1 MDSIRDFFKRIKN
14 RPAIFLV
21 MLLLTLA
28 FSAAEAY
35 SPVIRKY
42 GSFGYVFQHNYMKTL
57 SGWVGKADAFF
68 DAGAGAYFYIMIA
81 LLCIFVLSALI
92 SVVFSGYTN
101 VLMSAVNGKE
111 KSRGEFKYGIKRNFL
126 KTTVYL
132 FTVIVLSTVFFFL
145 TIYSVIP
152 AVSMLM
158 MFFDG
163 NTGVIFT
170 MLLLCVLTVAVMLLA
185 VVFYGMYFSYILP
198 SIAGFKKGCTGAGI
212 KMTNTYCW
220 YLLPK
225 TALFL
230 FLDAL
235 LRAALFAIHYGHQTV
250 VLSVIVLLITAVLR
264 SFLNYIYI
272 YFVFN
277 TFVAMRED
285 LYPDYEEELPA
296 APPVQTR
303 RVQQVPRRNT
313 VKANPEG
320 IPAVRPAQN
329 TEDDYDD
336 SFEP

>member
-198 SIAGFKKGCTGAGI
+198 
-212 KMTNTYCW
+212 W